1 MRTPSLLPFLLLLS
15 TCAAFAKEYPI
26 GEPQSCPGLEI
37 GAVYLQPIEMACR
50 HDARHGRFRRAPG
63 SRRTRHGR

>member
-37 GAVYLQPIEMACR
+37 GAVYLQPIEMALP
-50 HDARHGRFRRAPG
+50 A
-63 SRRTRHGR
+63 